1 MTTSTTFLV
10 HIFGCEN
17 FSHCYFRSVV
27 LSVESVEQ
35 GEVAKAVY
43 LRHNVFCTGNAGT
56 GKTMLM
62 KTILQDLRSQG
73 KRVAVTATTGMAC
86 NQYQGM
92 DPMTLHSFTGI
103 KDGRFSREFTVAR
116 IMQNHI
122 CNKVMGRDVLFIDE
136 VSQLSRTF
144 ENLDFIFKTVR
155 NNTFPFGGIQ
165 VVAVGDFRQLPP

>member
-1 MTTSTTFLV
+1 MTNALSCLRFRCLR
-10 HIFGCEN
+10 FRCL
-17 FSHCYFRSVV
+17 RSVV
-27 LSVESVEQ
+27 LSVEQ

-92 DPMTLHSFTGI
+92 DPMTLHSFAGI
-103 KDGRFSREFTVAR
+103 GDGRFSREFTVAR
-116 IMQNHI
+116 ILVH
-122 CNKVMGRDVLFIDE
+122 GF
-136 VSQLSRTF
+136 
-144 ENLDFIFKTVR
+144 
-155 NNTFPFGGIQ
+155 
-165 VVAVGDFRQLPP
+165 